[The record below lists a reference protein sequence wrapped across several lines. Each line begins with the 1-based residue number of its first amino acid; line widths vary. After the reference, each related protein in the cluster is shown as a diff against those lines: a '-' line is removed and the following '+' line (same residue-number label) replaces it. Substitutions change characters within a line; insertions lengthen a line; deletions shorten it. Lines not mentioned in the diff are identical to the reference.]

1 MASPIQVTIKETEPT
16 AVAFLAKKGPYTQI
30 GAAFGQLYGWIGH
43 KGCTP
48 SGPPMGVYF
57 NAPGQVPEDQL
68 LWELRS
74 PIAGKVTPSGPDK
87 DGRGVKQLAAVR
99 VATTMHRGSFE
110 TVAKTYEA
118 LVAWIMQNGYDIT
131 GPCEEVYLKDPSQ
144 TPPEELLTEVRF
156 PVRKR

>member
-1 MASPIQVTIKETEPT
+1 VDIGQ
-16 AVAFLAKKGPYTQI
+16 KGY
-30 GAAFGQLYGWIGH
+30 
-43 KGCTP
+43 TP
-48 SGPPMGVYF
+48 SGPPIGSYF

-74 PIAGKVTPSGPDK
+74 PIAGKVASGGPDK
-87 DGRGVKQLAAVR
+87 DGLGVKQLATVK
-99 VATTMHRGSFE
+99 VAATMHKGSFD

-118 LVAWIMQNGYDIT
+118 LVGWIMQNGYDIT